1 MDIEKLL
8 EVIQVQR
15 HDLLNHFQVIS
26 GFLQLNKP
34 DRIREYI
41 ELAIKEMKGMSQT
54 TRFKTPEVTAA
65 LLIGLNE
72 AAKHQVK
79 LELAVISSLDE
90 CTVPGPVVGRAL
102 EKVMNCFFDNLASY
116 ELGDRHFTVKFQES
130 EKVYTICF
138 SGPVLCIDDP
148 VVLKNDL
155 EPVNKLLKTY
165 DGRSDIAVSSETIEI
180 ILNLPRKTTKS
191 GQPTG

>member
-15 HDLLNHFQVIS
+15 HDILNHFQVIS

-41 ELAIKEMKGMSQT
+41 ELAIKEMNGMSQT
-54 TRFKTPEVTAA
+54 TRFKIPEVSAA
-65 LLIGLNE
+65 LLVGLNE
-72 AAKHQVK
+72 AVKHQAK
-79 LELAVISSLDE
+79 LELAVLSSLDE

-102 EKVMNCFFDNLASY
+102 EKVINCFFDNLAPY
-116 ELGDRHFTVKFQES
+116 ELGDRNFTVKFQES
-130 EKVYTICF
+130 EKEYTICLY
-138 SGPVLCIDDP
+138 GPVLCIDDP

-155 EPVNKLLKTY
+155 EPVNKLLNLY
-165 DGRSDIAVSSETIEI
+165 GGRLNIAVSSGTIEI
-180 ILNLPRKTTKS
+180 ILDLPRKITIN
-191 GQPTG
+191 GQPAT